1 MRPAHLGA
9 LAGIAIILAISIPR
23 AALAIPHA
31 NAPDT
36 EQTQNTLLST
46 GTLIRIA
53 MKQTVSSA
61 HNHVGDAFS
70 YTIVDDVIV
79 GTRVAIAKGTVGT
92 GKVIRVQPAHGGR
105 VDGILKLQFD
115 PIAVPNGP
123 DVAVDITQASLVAD
137 QNSRNGMAGS
147 VAEVADMTVPGF
159 FLIDFLRKG
168 NDVTLATGAPF
179 HIAVTED
186 AFFPPPNS

>member
-1 MRPAHLGA
+1 MRPAHLAA
-9 LAGIAIILAISIPR
+9 LAGIAIILATSMPR

-31 NAPDT
+31 NAPETD
-36 EQTQNTLLST
+36 QTRDTLLST

-70 YTIVDDVIV
+70 YAIVDDVIV
-79 GTRVAIAKGTVGT
+79 GTRVAIPKGTVGT
-92 GKVIRVQPAHGGR
+92 GKIVKIAPAHGGR

-115 PIAVPNGP
+115 PIVVPNGP

-137 QNSRNGMAGS
+137 QNSHNGMAGS

-168 NDVTLATGAPF
+168 NDVTLASGAPF

-186 AFFPPPNS
+186 AFFPPPKS